1 MIAAAVL
8 VQIHKALSTVA
19 RCLRSW
25 KSSRWSGSSAE
36 PWKRR
41 ALSVF
46 DLYGKGVEDGKGEEK
61 EGATNLAYFEPSQG
75 VTT

>member
-36 PWKRR
+36 PRKRR
-41 ALSVF
+41 ALS
-46 DLYGKGVEDGKGEEK
+46 GKGVEDGKGEEK

>member
-46 DLYGKGVEDGKGEEK
+46 EKGVEDGKGEEK

>member
-36 PWKRR
+36 PWKR
-41 ALSVF
+41 
-46 DLYGKGVEDGKGEEK
+46 GKGVEDGKGEEK

>member
-41 ALSVF
+41 ALS
-46 DLYGKGVEDGKGEEK
+46 YGKGVEDGKGEEK